1 MRGRREQEMTAAVP
15 PRYVAV
21 VDGNAAGRT
30 GISALLQLQ
39 PGCRV
44 LAEVG
49 SAEAFW
55 QVPGRQLWQLDEV
68 LVHAGSLAG
77 APQSGQIFIR
87 QVRLLL
93 PGVRVRV
100 LGSEGAGG
108 DGEVVYGA
116 PLDTLRE
123 VLGQGGWRKGGAVT
137 PLTAG
142 EWRVLAGAMSGV
154 AVQTLARETGRSV
167 KTLYGQRY
175 SGLRRLGV
183 SRLPVLLTAV
193 PARDE

>member
-1 MRGRREQEMTAAVP
+1 MRGRRGQETEPGP

-30 GISALLQLQ
+30 GLSALLQSQ
-39 PGCRV
+39 PGCHV

-55 QVPGRQLWQLDEV
+55 RVPGGRLWKLDEV
-68 LVHAGSLAG
+68 LVHACSLAG
-77 APQSGQIFIR
+77 APQSGRVFIR

-100 LGSEGAGG
+100 LWSEGAGAEG
-108 DGEVVYGA
+108 GVAYGA
-116 PLDTLRE
+116 PLNVLRE
-123 VLGQGGWRKGGAVT
+123 VLGEGGWRKGGAVT

-154 AVQTLARETGRSV
+154 PVQTLARQTGRSV

-183 SRLPVLLTAV
+183 SRLPVLLTEV
-193 PARDE
+193 PARDEG